1 VLEDNAHV
9 NSISTRN
16 TPISNVLLIFYCST
30 ENNNCLVLFL
40 LYSHFLF
47 SYLHT
52 ISIHR
57 YCSLHME
64 HLLFFPI
71 VLHMGYLLFSTVY
84 SPHCKWVSPH
94 RTLPTYRCVSCIPY
108 LPFNLTSNS
117 PHLQWVILASL
128 DTRTFKIFPAPPL
141 RCSL

>member
-1 VLEDNAHV
+1 MLEDNAHV
-9 NSISTRN
+9 DSISTGIPLFR
-16 TPISNVLLIFYCST
+16 TFLLITYHSI
-30 ENNNCLVLFL
+30 ENNNRLVLFS

-52 ISIHR
+52 ISIHTIVPYLER
-57 YCSLHME
+57 
-64 HLLFFPI
+64 LLFFLI
-71 VLHMGYLLFSTVY
+71 VPHIGYLLFSTVY

-94 RTLPTYRCVSCIPY
+94 RTLPTYRCASCIPY

-128 DTRTFKIFPAPPL
+128 DKL
-141 RCSL
+141 